1 MELFNGGELEYKI
14 MQKIGCLNYS
24 TTPWELDKGDVYV
37 RQICFKFDKNI
48 SCYRGEA
55 VSTQQRSLLPD
66 KNGWVIEEVLALHG
80 IPLGDYF
87 NV

>member
-1 MELFNGGELEYKI
+1 MEYKI
-14 MQKIGCLNYS
+14 MQKLGCLNYS
-24 TTPWELDKGDVYV
+24 STLWELDKGDTYV
-37 RQICFKFDKNI
+37 RQICFKFDKHV
-48 SCYRGEA
+48 SHYRGEA

-66 KNGWVIEEVLALHG
+66 RKGWVIEEVMTIHG